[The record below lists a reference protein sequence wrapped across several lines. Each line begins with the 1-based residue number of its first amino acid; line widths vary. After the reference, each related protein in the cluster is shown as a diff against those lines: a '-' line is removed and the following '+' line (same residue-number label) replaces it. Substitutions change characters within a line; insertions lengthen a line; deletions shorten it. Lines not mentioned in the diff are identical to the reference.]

1 MQCWPWD
8 LRRNGSQAAI
18 ILNRAG
24 VKAIQKLLVRREWL
38 LTAAKKIGTS
48 DSSKWFFKHV
58 KTKHCSLWLSSWI
71 VEKPLVHSINSA
83 GLFALRKHTAPLDS
97 HMASPDD
104 VSKREI
110 SRMGTLSSVVLLLSC
125 LSFHDCLEN
134 FVNLTWTTWLL
145 RTSMAGYWWTTWWLF
160 SFHPAWERWCWL
172 FCTGGRFSG
181 FQTPTS
187 SFVDVPEIRAS
198 CAGQPRCDWRFGIH
212 RGFCGNSHR
221 TRLGWKGVVFQ
232 CCWSRPWSHYFHTPW
247 RTMIFFN
254 MRIHG

>member
-1 MQCWPWD
+1 MAHRRPSSWTGLGSKRSRSFWWGESGSW
-8 LRRNGSQAAI
+8 LRQ
-18 ILNRAG
+18 
-24 VKAIQKLLVRREWL
+24 
-38 LTAAKKIGTS
+38 KKIGTS

-181 FQTPTS
+181 FQIPTS